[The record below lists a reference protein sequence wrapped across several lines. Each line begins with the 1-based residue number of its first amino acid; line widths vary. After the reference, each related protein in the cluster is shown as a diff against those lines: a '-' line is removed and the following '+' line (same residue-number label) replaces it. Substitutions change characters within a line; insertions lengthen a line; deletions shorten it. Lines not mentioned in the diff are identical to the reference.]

1 MKKILIMDMEIGQA
15 FYQSEIQKLRN
26 DGYDIK
32 NVKSI
37 EGANN
42 VLRQFTPDLIIM
54 DTPFP
59 PGEFTMEETQE
70 GMNTG
75 VVFYHKYI
83 EPKNIPTI
91 VWTFR
96 YEIINLDWG
105 TGVVD
110 KIRKEFGYHLTKIIN
125 EYFEDKG

>member
-15 FYQSEIQKLRN
+15 FYQSEIQKLRD

-32 NVKSI
+32 NVKCI
-37 EGANN
+37 DAANN

-54 DTPFP
+54 DTVFH
-59 PGEFTMEETQE
+59 PGEFSLEETYD

-83 EPKNIPTI
+83 EPKKIPTI
-91 VWTFR
+91 IT
-96 YEIINLDWG
+96 I
-105 TGVVD
+105 
-110 KIRKEFGYHLTKIIN
+110 KITTNKKI
-125 EYFEDKG
+125 Y